1 MPKLEGCNQ
10 AQASVEVGN
19 NCLVAKTA
27 RQIYLTNLKQ
37 GNIMQDTITV
47 YSTEDVKKNKLMR
60 KKVEEQDRIEAKER
74 EIEEQLHYDYQV
86 FSELEDAVG
95 YDRALEL
102 TDYLRGT

>member
-10 AQASVEVGN
+10 AQASMEIGN

-27 RQIYLTNLKQ
+27 NLKQ